1 MATHLDPLGVSDPAA
16 DSDPTPA
23 GVEPPSRSRRWQPTP
38 ATFIWLF
45 ALAWGLRIGLQPLSD
60 NSLLTH
66 IATGRIIFDTGFP
79 RSDPYLFTPHEPSW
93 VVQSWLGSVIYW
105 GLVKTW
111 GMGALMAFNAALTA
125 LLAVLIVRLAR
136 PADGFVAR
144 LGLVILTLGVGAS
157 AWAER
162 PLMIGLVLLAVTLI
176 AAEDGLDPRWLVPV
190 MFVWVNS
197 HGSFPLGIV
206 ALALLWAGR
215 RLDGGEGRVE
225 WRCLKWAIVGTAVGA
240 LNPYGPK
247 LLLFPI
253 SMLQRSDI
261 LRTILEWQAPTY
273 DTIWQK
279 LFLVQIAVAVVVLV
293 RRPSWRLAL
302 PFVVFVPASLYS
314 ARNILAASLVLTA
327 AMAPSLAGIGELK
340 ANARLSSTPLA
351 WLGGF
356 AMAALCAAMLTT
368 PLGKPTLDLTSYP
381 VAALAYLDANDLVP
395 PPDGSEGRLLTQDFV
410 GNLREYL
417 DGPVRDVFI
426 DDRAEVIGE
435 QASADY
441 ISLLGVHPNWRD
453 SLDRNDINVI
463 VWQKDFALAAILAES
478 PDWQIRY
485 RDPNWIVAVRRP
497 PA

>member
-1 MATHLDPLGVSDPAA
+1 M
-16 DSDPTPA
+16 
-23 GVEPPSRSRRWQPTP
+23 
-38 ATFIWLF
+38 
-45 ALAWGLRIGLQPLSD
+45 
-60 NSLLTH
+60 
-66 IATGRIIFDTGFP
+66 
-79 RSDPYLFTPHEPSW
+79 
-93 VVQSWLGSVIYW
+93 
-105 GLVKTW
+105 
-111 GMGALMAFNAALTA
+111 
-125 LLAVLIVRLAR
+125 AVL
-136 PADGFVAR
+136 
-144 LGLVILTLGVGAS
+144 
-157 AWAER
+157 
-162 PLMIGLVLLAVTLI
+162 LI

-206 ALALLWAGR
+206 ALGLLWAGR
-215 RLDGGEGRVE
+215 RLDGGDGRVE
-225 WRCLKWAIVGTAVGA
+225 WRCLKWAAVGTAVAA

-253 SMLQRSDI
+253 SMLQRSDV

-293 RRPSWRLAL
+293 RRPTWRLAL

-314 ARNILAASLVLTA
+314 ARNILVASLVLTA
-327 AMAPSLAGIGELK
+327 AMAPCLAGVGDLK

-351 WLGGF
+351 WLGAF
-356 AMAALCAAMLTT
+356 VMAALCVVTLAT
-368 PLGKPTLDLTSYP
+368 PLGKPALDLTSYP

-395 PPDGSEGRLLTQDFV
+395 PADGSEGRLLAQDFV
-410 GNLREYL
+410 
-417 DGPVRDVFI
+417 GPVRDVFI

-441 ISLLGVHPNWRD
+441 INLLGVHPNWRD
-453 SLDRNDINVI
+453 ALDRNDIEVI

-485 RDPNWIVAVRRP
+485 SDPQWIVAVRRP